1 MQITEIGQI
10 ELNNES
16 KGKIVNFIINRIM
29 KKKTDFRDAYIIEE
43 ESIKPNDIAKVI
55 KTFTCGY
62 LKIIITKYI
71 DYDDKLNGKLDS
83 ATLEFY
89 NSDTNEKIFVVDNN
103 CPHEL
108 DLMRI
113 DDFDE
118 LYDIAKER
126 DIDIK
131 NEESLILSLL
141 SKAIERK

>member
-1 MQITEIGQI
+1 MEMEQVK
-10 ELNNES
+10 LNNES
-16 KGKIVNFIINRIM
+16 KGKIVNSIIDKIM
-29 KKKTDFRDAYIIEE
+29 KKKYDFKDACIMKEDP
-43 ESIKPNDIAKVI
+43 IKPNNTAEVI

-62 LKIIITKYI
+62 LRIIITTYI
-71 DYDDKLNGKLDS
+71 CYDDKLNGKLDA

-89 NSDTNEKIFVVDNN
+89 NSNTDEKIFAIDD

-113 DDFDE
+113 DDFNE

-126 DIDIK
+126 DINIK
-131 NEESLILSLL
+131 KEESRIISLL